1 MSESLGLT
9 LGSIEIGVLISS
21 ILFGVTTVQLYLYYQ
36 GKFKDLWWTRGLV
49 WLIWLTELLHTVFFW
64 IYLYRVTV
72 TYYGDPTHLVESHW
86 TLNVSSFFDG
96 LIGGSV
102 QSLPLLLISWA
113 VSLVQF
119 SGALATTII
128 GQRTTLP
135 FFAAHYGWIVTMTL
149 SLCVFVDIINT
160 VGLCYFLWTR
170 KSGLRS
176 TNEIVEKL
184 IIWTVETGLVTT
196 VAALLMLITSRALP
210 DTSVWICIS
219 VFYAKLYSNS
229 LLASSVPHL
238 SMPERSAYIDM
249 QTEWPDVPAPESAL
263 RVFRRAHEHYGAA
276 ICFRAGK
283 LLPCRYLLWPAHPT
297 LKPDASSKPET
308 RVHVQLKPGAQTASG
323 ESSDPPHTDDNIALE
338 ERTGKGRDD
347 LESQVTFDAI

>member
-102 QSLPLLLISWA
+102 QAYFAFRVYRFSQNLPLLLLSWA

-128 GQRTTLP
+128 GQHTTLP
-135 FFAAHYGWIVTMTL
+135 FFAAHYEWIVTMTL

-229 LLASSVPHL
+229 LLASLNGRTFLRRSQPSVYSGVNPNTTTL
-238 SMPERSAYIDM
+238 QFASAPRRRSSDDPEMSATI
-249 QTEWPDVPAPESAL
+249 
-263 RVFRRAHEHYGAA
+263 
-276 ICFRAGK
+276 
-283 LLPCRYLLWPAHPT
+283 
-297 LKPDASSKPET
+297 KPDASNTPET

-323 ESSDPPHTDDNIALE
+323 ESSEPPHTDDSIALE
-338 ERTGKGRDD
+338 ERTGKGKGD